1 MIGEILL
8 LIVLIGLNA
17 FFAASEIA
25 LISLND
31 NKVRIMAEEG
41 DRKARKLMKLLG
53 EPSRF
58 LATIQI
64 GITLAGFLASA
75 FAAQTFADPLV
86 AWLSGFG
93 LGVSASLLK
102 GVTVVVITIILSYFT
117 LVFGELVPKRVAMKK
132 SEAIAFKVAGPLTAL
147 SRATAPFVHFLTIS
161 TNFFVRIFGV
171 NPHEAD
177 DSVTEEEIRMM
188 IDVGEERGT
197 IHGHE
202 KEMIN
207 NVFEFNNKTLEEVM
221 THRVDIE
228 ALSLESSLRTVVDFA
243 GQARFSKIPVYQGN
257 IDNIVGIL
265 HVRDLLPLV
274 GRDPGKGFRLQDYIR
289 TPFYLP
295 VMKKTDEALRAMQL
309 ARTPMAVVIDEY
321 GGTAGLVT
329 QEDLVEEV
337 FGDFY
342 DEHDEDSDIRQI
354 NEYTYEVSGKVTL
367 EDLEEELGIAL
378 PEGEYETIN
387 GFAICR
393 LGQIP
398 EPGQEVEITEGD
410 VTLRAIRITE
420 KRIESFL
427 VTLAAEETGKRRE
440 KNH

>member
-1 MIGEILL
+1 MISKIFL
-8 LIVLIGLNA
+8 LIVLIALNA

-31 NKVRIMAEEG
+31 NKVRILAEEG
-41 DRKARKLMKLLG
+41 NPKARKLLKLLA

-75 FAAQTFADPLV
+75 FAAESFSDPIV
-86 AWLSGFG
+86 AWLGTFAA
-93 LGVSASLLK
+93 GVSPSVLK

-132 SEAIAFKVAGPLTAL
+132 SEAIAYRVVGVLTAI
-147 SRATAPFVHFLTIS
+147 SKGAAPFVHFLTFS
-161 TNFFVRIFGV
+161 TNFFARLFGV
-171 NPHEAD
+171 NPHETD

-188 IDVGEERGT
+188 IDVGEERGA

-207 NVFEFNNKTLEEVM
+207 NVFEFNNKTVEEVM

-228 ALSLESSLRTVVDFA
+228 ALPLETGLTEVVSFI
-243 GQARFSKIPVYQGN
+243 GEVRFSKVPVYQGN
-257 IDNIVGIL
+257 IDNIVGVL
-265 HVRDLLPLV
+265 YVRDLLPLV
-274 GRDPGKGFRLQDYIR
+274 GHNPGDRFRLQDYIR

-295 VMKKTDEALRAMQL
+295 VMKKTDEALRAMQQ
-309 ARTPMAVVIDEY
+309 ARAPLAVVIDEY

-329 QEDLVEEV
+329 VEDLVEEV
-337 FGDFY
+337 FGDIY
-342 DEHDEDSDIRQI
+342 DEHDDDADIRKI
-354 NEYTYEVSGKVTL
+354 NENTYEVSGKTTL

-387 GFAICR
+387 GFAISR

-398 EPGQEVEITEGD
+398 SPGQEVEIVEGH

-420 KRIESFL
+420 KRIDSFL
-427 VTLAAEETGKRRE
+427 IILRDEEQS
-440 KNH
+440 